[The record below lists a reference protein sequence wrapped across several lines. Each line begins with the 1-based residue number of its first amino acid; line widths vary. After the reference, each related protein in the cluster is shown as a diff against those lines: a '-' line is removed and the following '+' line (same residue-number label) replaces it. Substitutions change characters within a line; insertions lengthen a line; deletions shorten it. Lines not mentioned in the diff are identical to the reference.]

1 VISSEKLLRQEVM
14 FGIISESEKLFM
26 VITVAIILIKKKK
39 KTVAI
44 INIITSQTSDG
55 VASLASLCHPESV
68 V

>member
-1 VISSEKLLRQEVM
+1 VISSKKLLRQEVM
-14 FGIISESEKLFM
+14 FGVISESEKLFM

-39 KTVAI
+39 TVAI
-44 INIITSQTSDG
+44 INTITSQTSDG